1 MRCDDVCPRCMIVMI
16 DDESASRGKFTS
28 HDDSPGHQH
37 SRVLSRYDLIIE
49 ALM

>member
-1 MRCDDVCPRCMIVMI
+1 MIER
-16 DDESASRGKFTS
+16 ESGRNLHLGGGFTS

-37 SRVLSRYDLIIE
+37 SWVLSRYDLIIE